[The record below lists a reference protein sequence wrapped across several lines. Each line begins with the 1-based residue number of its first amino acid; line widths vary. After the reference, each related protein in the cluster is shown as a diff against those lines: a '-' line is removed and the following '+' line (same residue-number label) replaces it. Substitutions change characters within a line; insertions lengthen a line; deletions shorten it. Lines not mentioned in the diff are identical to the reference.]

1 VIEPVSVEAV
11 KQRAKG
17 VNPHAHVV
25 EEALAIGIVGPL
37 PPPAG
42 GMATQTRQLVEL
54 LSAEGRNV
62 HIVQTNA
69 AYSPSWVKKIRGV
82 RAIFRLLPYFGKV
95 WVLAG
100 KVNVIHLMANSGWSW
115 QLFSAPVIWIAW
127 IRKTPLIVNYRG
139 GEAPQYFSRSM
150 PWIRPTM
157 KRAAKIVVPSHYL
170 KKVFSEYGFH
180 CEVIPN
186 IVNLERFMPS
196 TAISYKTDGRFTLIV
211 TRNLEPIYGLPTAIK
226 ALALAVDQIPN
237 IELLIAGTGP
247 EKEKLQNLSKR
258 LGVGDKVR
266 FVGRLGP
273 GEIEKFY
280 QGADIMLNPTTVDNM
295 PNSILEALASC
306 VPVIS
311 TNVGGVPYMV
321 EHDHT
326 ALLVPVNNEEEMAR
340 QIVRLYQDS
349 KLREKLIISGLQEV
363 AQYGWLNVKPLWVS
377 AYSSVQHK
385 LRIN

>member
-1 VIEPVSVEAV
+1 
-11 KQRAKG
+11 
-17 VNPHAHVV
+17 
-25 EEALAIGIVGPL
+25 
-37 PPPAG
+37 
-42 GMATQTRQLVEL
+42 
-54 LSAEGRNV
+54 
-62 HIVQTNA
+62 
-69 AYSPSWVKKIRGV
+69 
-82 RAIFRLLPYFGKV
+82 
-95 WVLAG
+95 
-100 KVNVIHLMANSGWSW
+100 
-115 QLFSAPVIWIAW
+115 
-127 IRKTPLIVNYRG
+127 
-139 GEAPQYFSRSM
+139 
-150 PWIRPTM
+150 M
-157 KRAAKIVVPSHYL
+157 KRAVKIVVPSHYL

-186 IVNLERFMPS
+186 IVNLERFMPN
-196 TAISYKTDGRFTLIV
+196 TATSCKTGSRFTLIV

-226 ALALAVDQIPN
+226 ALALAADKIPN

-247 EKEKLQNLSKR
+247 EKKRLQNLSKR
-258 LGVGDKVR
+258 LGVDDKVR

-273 GEIEKFY
+273 GEIERFY

-363 AQYGWLNVKPLWVS
+363 AQYGWLNVKPLWLS

-385 LRIN
+385 LKIN

>member
-1 VIEPVSVEAV
+1 
-11 KQRAKG
+11 
-17 VNPHAHVV
+17 
-25 EEALAIGIVGPL
+25 
-37 PPPAG
+37 
-42 GMATQTRQLVEL
+42 MATQTRQLVDL
-54 LSAEGRNV
+54 LSAEGHNV
-62 HIVQTNA
+62 HVVQTNS
-69 AYSPSWVKKIRGV
+69 AYSPAWIKKIRGA
-82 RAIFRLLPYFGKV
+82 RAIFRLLPYFRKV
-95 WVLAG
+95 WQLAG

-157 KRAAKIVVPSHYL
+157 KRAVKIVVPSGYL
-170 KKVFSEYGFH
+170 EKVFGEYGFQ

-186 IVNLERFMPS
+186 IVNLERFMPNP
-196 TAISYKTDGRFTLIV
+196 AASYKTNSRFTLIV

-226 ALALAVDQIPN
+226 ALALAADHIPS
-237 IELLIAGTGP
+237 IEVLIAGTGP
-247 EKEKLQNLSKR
+247 EKERLKNLSKR
-258 LGVGDKVR
+258 LGVDDKVH

-280 QGADIMLNPTTVDNM
+280 QGADVMLNPTTVDNM

-311 TNVGGVPYMV
+311 TNIGGVPYMV
-321 EHDHT
+321 EHNNT
-326 ALLVPVNNEEEMAR
+326 ALLVPVNDEEEMAR
-340 QIVRLYQDS
+340 QILRLYKDD
-349 KLREKLIISGLQEV
+349 KLREKLIVNGLQEV
-363 AQYGWLNVKPLWVS
+363 AQYSWLSVKPLWLS
-377 AYSSVQHK
+377 AYNSVQHK